1 MPKKRL
7 FPFFVLLLL
16 FNNSSY
22 SQANLQFNQAV
33 SIDTTISSGTYTV
46 YTVPAGKVLKIEFA
60 SIYSSS
66 SGVTNMGVKI
76 NNVAIYSRGGSA
88 AVGRPGVDHLGVVW
102 CKAGDQIQFFSS
114 GAGYTSSGFVSAIEF
129 DLAP

>member
-33 SIDTTISSGTYTV
+33 SIETTISSGTYTV
-46 YTVPAGKVLKIEFA
+46 YTEFA
-60 SIYSSS
+60 SIYSNS

-76 NNVAIYSRGGSA
+76 NNVAIYSRNGGA
-88 AVGRPGVDHLGVVW
+88 ATTGRPGVDHLGVVW

-129 DLAP
+129 NLAP